1 MTNTLILSEDTL
13 KTFSSLNNNIFGKT
27 IAPSIVIAQ
36 DIYLQGI
43 IGTNLYRKLL
53 SLIDDGS
60 IERKDNIQYKYLIDT
75 YIIPFLIY
83 QTQSILIEEISA
95 KVTNI
100 GVVHTSDERIEN
112 LPQSERELLASK
124 YQNYANF
131 HTGLLQNYLLD
142 NRSNFPELNDNDCS
156 MIKANLYS
164 STMTTLWLGG
174 FYGKKTH

>member
-27 IAPSIVIAQ
+27 IAPAIVIAQ

-53 SLIDDGS
+53 ASIDDGS
-60 IERKDNIQYKYLIDT
+60 IEGKNNIHYKYLIYT

-83 QTQSILIEEISA
+83 QTQSILIEEIAA

-142 NRSNFPELNDNDCS
+142 NRSNFPELSDNDCS
-156 MIKANLYS
+156 MIKANLHS
-164 STMTTLWLGG
+164 STMTGLWLGG
-174 FYGKKTH
+174 YYGKKIN